1 MASRRPNI
9 TLTDVV
15 VGLASLF
22 RTTIN
27 ANNRK
32 IEEAINSLP
41 DVVVSREQP
50 TGQKAGDFWLQI
62 VDDDQ
67 PQQK

>member
-1 MASRRPNI
+1 MASRRPDI
-9 TLTDVV
+9 KLTDVI

-32 IEEAINSLP
+32 IEETINSLP
-41 DVVVSREQP
+41 DVVISKEQP

-62 VDDDQ
+62 VDDD
-67 PQQK
+67 

>member
-1 MASRRPNI
+1 MASRRADI
-9 TLTDVV
+9 SLTDVV

-32 IEEAINSLP
+32 IEEAINDLP
-41 DVVVSREQP
+41 DVVVSKEQP
-50 TGQKAGDFWLQI
+50 TNQKAGDFWLQI
-62 VDDDQ
+62 IDDE
-67 PQQK
+67 

>member
-41 DVVVSREQP
+41 DVIVSKEQP
-50 TGQKAGDFWLQI
+50 TGQKVGDFWLQI
-62 VDDDQ
+62 IDDDQ
-67 PQQK
+67 T

>member
-1 MASRRPNI
+1 MASRRPDI
-9 TLTDVV
+9 KLTDVI

-32 IEEAINSLP
+32 IEETINSLP
-41 DVVVSREQP
+41 DVVISREQP

-62 VDDDQ
+62 VDDE
-67 PQQK
+67 

>member
-1 MASRRPNI
+1 MASRRPDI
-9 TLTDVV
+9 KLTDVI

-32 IEEAINSLP
+32 IEETINSLP
-41 DVVVSREQP
+41 DVVISKERP

-62 VDDDQ
+62 VDDD
-67 PQQK
+67 

>member
-9 TLTDVV
+9 SLTNVV

-27 ANNRK
+27 ENNQK
-32 IEEAINSLP
+32 IEETINDLP
-41 DVVVSREQP
+41 DTIVSKEQP
-50 TGQKAGDFWLQI
+50 TDQKAGDFWFQI
-62 VDDDQ
+62 VDEE
-67 PQQK
+67 

>member
-1 MASRRPNI
+1 MASRRPDI
-9 TLTDVV
+9 KLTDVI

-32 IEEAINSLP
+32 IEETINNLP
-41 DVVVSREQP
+41 DVVISKEQP

-62 VDDDQ
+62 VDDD
-67 PQQK
+67 

>member
-32 IEEAINSLP
+32 IEEAINNLP

-50 TGQKAGDFWLQI
+50 TG
-62 VDDDQ
+62 
-67 PQQK
+67 

>member
-1 MASRRPNI
+1 MLRK
-9 TLTDVV
+9 
-15 VGLASLF
+15 
-22 RTTIN
+22 
-27 ANNRK
+27 K

-62 VDDDQ
+62 IDDDQ

>member
-1 MASRRPNI
+1 MASRRPDI

-32 IEEAINSLP
+32 IEKAINSLP

-50 TGQKAGDFWLQI
+50 TGQKPGDFWLQI
-62 VDDDQ
+62 IDNDQ
-67 PQQK
+67 T